1 MLFYI
6 YFLNI
11 NSINMLNN
19 YGYDNNNN
27 FLCYMICKNIFNNI
41 LINIFVN
48 FI

>member
-1 MLFYI
+1 
-6 YFLNI
+6 
-11 NSINMLNN
+11 MLNN

>member
-11 NSINMLNN
+11 NSMNMLNN
-19 YGYDNNNN
+19 YGYDNNN
-27 FLCYMICKNIFNNI
+27 FLCYMICKNIFNNV

>member
-11 NSINMLNN
+11 NSMDMLNN

>member
-11 NSINMLNN
+11 NSMNMLNN
-19 YGYDNNNN
+19 YGYDNN

-41 LINIFVN
+41 LIYIFVN